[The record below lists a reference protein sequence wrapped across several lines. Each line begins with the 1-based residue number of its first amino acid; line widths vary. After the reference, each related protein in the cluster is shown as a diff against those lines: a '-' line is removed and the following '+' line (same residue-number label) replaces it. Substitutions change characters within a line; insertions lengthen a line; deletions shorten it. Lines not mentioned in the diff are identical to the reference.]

1 VRNILFFL
9 ISVLIF
15 TGCESGKYKSVTGDY
30 FNRKP
35 GTMKTSSIPADSI
48 TVVKAFKN
56 IIGTNAYT
64 LAGTYE
70 NTSAFSVYKFS
81 RPGQAILD
89 SLLQAKLV
97 LTIGNSWDEGNFEFS
112 LYSTN
117 SSWAD
122 SSTIK
127 PSDFLNALGS
137 PISTSS
143 DTASTVSYMYF
154 PIEPQELKSWV
165 SNRSFLVKSSVAGNS
180 MLNIYSD
187 DSSKQPYIQFISKN
201 GNDQDTTVVKSIEGN
216 YYFNIDTTANKPII
230 SDALDSGFV
239 LKIPL
244 PALPGPIVTVNQA
257 ILRLKLGE
265 HVITSTNMP
274 VTLYKLTS
282 EFVSTDSIT
291 IDTTNSIDVVLKPD
305 QSIYEV
311 NISKYLHSWY
321 NLKTANY
328 GFLVR
333 SSSVST
339 YPNYAVLEPT
349 DSLRVIYTTL
359 PEVDLK

>member
-1 VRNILFFL
+1 MRNFLFFI
-9 ISVLIF
+9 ISILIF

-35 GTMKTSSIPADSI
+35 GILKTSTIPADSI
-48 TVVKAFKN
+48 TVIKTYKN
-56 IIGTNAYT
+56 TVGGNVYT

-70 NTSAFSVYKFS
+70 NTSAFSVFKFS

-89 SLLQAKLV
+89 SLLKAQLV
-97 LTIGNSWDEGNFEFS
+97 LTIGNSWNEGSFEFS
-112 LYSTN
+112 LFNTQ

-122 SSTIK
+122 SSILN
-127 PSDFLNALGS
+127 PADFLNTLGS
-137 PISTSS
+137 PISSTS
-143 DTASTVSYMYF
+143 DTASSVSYMYF
-154 PIEPQELKSWV
+154 PIDPQELKSWV
-165 SNRSFLVKSSVAGNS
+165 SNRSFLIKNSSSGNS

-201 GNDQDTTVVKSIEGN
+201 GSDQDTTVVKSIEGN
-216 YYFNIDTTANKPII
+216 YYFNINSSSDKPIV
-230 SDALDSGFV
+230 SDAIDSGFV
-239 LKIPL
+239 IKIPL
-244 PALPGPIVTVNQA
+244 PSLPGPIVTVNQA
-257 ILRLKLGE
+257 TLRLKLGE
-265 HVITSTNMP
+265 NVITTTNMP

-291 IDTTNSIDVVLKPD
+291 IDTTNSIDLVLTSG
-305 QSIYEV
+305 QSTYDV
-311 NISKYLHSWY
+311 DISKYMHSWY
-321 NLKTANY
+321 NLKTTNY
-328 GFLVR
+328 GILVK

-339 YPNYAVLEPT
+339 YPNYAVLEPS